1 MGSRSEKIRT
11 YNYKDNR
18 MSDHRLKTNF
28 DLAKVLQGGLS
39 DCIEAMILLDQQE
52 RMEDMSSV

>member
-18 MSDHRLKTNF
+18 MSDHRLKINY
-28 DLAKVLQGGLS
+28 DLSKALVGEIS
-39 DCIEAMILLDQQE
+39 TCVEDMILLDQQE
-52 RMEDMSSV
+52 RLQDLTS

>member
-18 MSDHRLKTNF
+18 MSDHRLKINY
-28 DLAKVLQGGLS
+28 DLAKALEGEISTCVE
-39 DCIEAMILLDQQE
+39 DMILLDQQE
-52 RMEDMSSV
+52 RLQDMTT